1 MTLILTQASP
11 RYILQVSDRLL
22 TRGRR
27 RKPFDPVSNKTILYL
42 ARDALVSVA
51 YSGNAYLDETPTDQW
66 MAGVLIGK
74 RLEPDDLGGLTIGL
88 RGRRLDIGQSIELLR
103 TELGSA
109 ISRLPRSE
117 EPPSLHVVI
126 AGWQWNRKRARP
138 IMTHMVTSTA
148 SPSFLYVR
156 PLPRY
161 WHFQRTPEDRSLEP
175 TCFSPAPTSNP
186 LSHEEQVKVSERLSQ
201 TISVD
206 DSTQILIDA
215 IRLAASKRPQLV
227 SEACMCIYLPHP
239 SWRSAQIVFTTPHEQ
254 RVAITGKVEEE
265 LPVTFSPWVV
275 GSGLVWAPSIVMGAH
290 TINTGPFTV
299 KLRGLTR
306 SDDSGTIAGW
316 GTQPRPPDPQR
327 RRSHS

>member
-1 MTLILTQASP
+1 MTLILTEASP
-11 RYILQVSDRLL
+11 GYILQVSDRLL

-27 RKPFDPVSNKTILYL
+27 RRPFDPVSNKTIVYL
-42 ARDALVSVA
+42 ARDALVSIA

-126 AGWQWNRKRARP
+126 AGWQWNRKHARP
-138 IMTHMVTSTA
+138 IVTHMVTSTA

-161 WHFQRTPEDRSLEP
+161 WHFRRMPEDKSRKPLYFTP
-175 TCFSPAPTSNP
+175 VPTSNP
-186 LSHEEQVKVSERLSQ
+186 LSPEEQAKAFERLSQ
-201 TISVD
+201 AISVD
-206 DSTQILIDA
+206 DSTQVLIDT
-215 IRLAASKRPQLV
+215 IRLAASKQPQVV
-227 SEACMCIYLPHP
+227 SEACMCIYLPPP
-239 SWRSAQIVFTTPHEQ
+239 SYRSAQIVFTTPQ
-254 RVAITGKVEEE
+254 TQQVAITGKVEEE
-265 LPVTFSPWVV
+265 LPATFSPWVI
-275 GSGLVWAPSIVMGAH
+275 GSGLVWAPSIVVGTH

-299 KLRGLTR
+299 KIKAPTVPG
-306 SDDSGTIAGW
+306 DAGIQAAW
-316 GTQPRPPDPQR
+316 STQPRRPDPQR
-327 RRSHS
+327 RRFHP